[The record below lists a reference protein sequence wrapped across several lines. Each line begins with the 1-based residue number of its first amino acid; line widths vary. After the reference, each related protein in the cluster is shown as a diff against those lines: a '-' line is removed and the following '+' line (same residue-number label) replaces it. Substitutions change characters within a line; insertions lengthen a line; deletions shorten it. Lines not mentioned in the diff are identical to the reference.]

1 MGAKTSKE
9 PQRLSCGHPLG
20 SENCS
25 EEEKELAMQSV
36 SKSIAYYEYSSS
48 EILVHLKNAKDV
60 QIKFDFIETA
70 LLSQKGRL
78 ADLVDLRTWKQSS
91 GSRCD
96 IVVLK
101 DCYGE

>member
-1 MGAKTSKE
+1 MPRIARN
-9 PQRLSCGHPLG
+9 PRNFHVDIVD
-20 SENCS
+20 SEKS
-25 EEEKELAMQSV
+25 EEEKESAKQSLL
-36 SKSIAYYEYSSS
+36 KSIAYYEYSSS

-96 IVVLK
+96 IIVLK